1 MVCCHPPMSAP
12 PAAASP
18 RSPAIDLLRGVV
30 MVLMVLDH
38 ARDFFFLAHLD
49 PTNLKST
56 TPLLFFSRW
65 VTHYCAPVFVLL
77 AGAAAY
83 LYGARRSPAELT
95 RFLLTRGAWLIFL
108 ELFVVHFGW
117 FPDPTFRVTLLQV
130 MWALGWSMIFLAG
143 LSRLPLAVCAGIG
156 AVLIVGHNLLDSV
169 HAAQLG
175 RLGPLWVF
183 LHESSASRVI
193 PGHLVIFGYPL
204 VPWCGVMAVGFAL
217 GALIHRDPQ
226 RWPQKVLRIGLVA
239 TGLFVVL
246 RLLNGYGDPHPWSAQ
261 KDGVFTLLSFLN
273 CQKYPPSLLY
283 LLMTLGPALVFLGM
297 APRLAGSAAA
307 QPLIIFGRAPLLFY
321 VAHLF
326 LMRYAEL
333 LIIYAYRG
341 SSALDMN
348 GGNFFLS
355 ANLPLWTA
363 FAAWIITVL
372 LLYPLC
378 RWFVGVRARHPD
390 KRWLSY
396 L

>member
-1 MVCCHPPMSAP
+1 MSRSP
-12 PAAASP
+12 VVAASP

-38 ARDFFFLAHLD
+38 ARDFFFTSRLD
-49 PTNLKST
+49 PTDLKVT
-56 TPLLFFSRW
+56 TPLLFFTRW
-65 VTHYCAPVFVLL
+65 VTHFCAPVFVLL
-77 AGAAAY
+77 AGASAY

-95 RFLLTRGAWLIFL
+95 RFLLTRGLWLLFL

-130 MWALGWSMIFLAG
+130 MWALGWSMIVLAG
-143 LSRLPLAVCAGIG
+143 LARLPLAACLGVG
-156 AVLIVGHNLLDSV
+156 AVLIIGHNLLDGV

-175 RLGPLWVF
+175 RLRPLWSL
-183 LHESSASRVI
+183 LHESGAYRLSPS
-193 PGHLVIFGYPL
+193 HLVIVGYPL

-217 GALIHRDPQ
+217 GALIHRAPQ
-226 RWPQKVLRIGLVA
+226 RWPRHVLHIGLAA
-239 TGLFVVL
+239 TVLFVVL
-246 RLLNGYGDPHPWSAQ
+246 RLLNRYGDPHPWSAQ
-261 KDGVFTLLSFLN
+261 RDGLYTLLAFLS

-283 LLMTLGPALVFLGM
+283 LLMTLGPALVFLGAM
-297 APRLAGSAAA
+297 QRAAGSAAA
-307 QPLIIFGRAPLLFY
+307 QPLLTLGRAPLLFY

-326 LMRYAEL
+326 LLRYSEL
-333 LIIYAYRG
+333 LLVYAFRG
-341 SSALDMN
+341 QSALDIS
-348 GGNFFLS
+348 GGDFFLS
-355 ANLPLWTA
+355 ANFPLWTVYA
-363 FAAWIITVL
+363 SWLVAVL